1 MAKASMMDFNKI
13 VKSDIKN
20 FGYDVEQ
27 FMFKSDFPTFDYLN
41 GQVEYDRNGNPSY
54 SVGIDAGKT
63 IMIVGKAG
71 CGKSTFGL
79 QLAWSIMKKYEQST
93 MFIYDFEQSHTKN
106 RIKSLTG
113 MDDEEYERRIVLKK
127 VGIYTE
133 SILKIV
139 KQLAKFKKT
148 NEKDLLVPNCEG
160 DIDPATGKPRLILPP
175 TFIFID
181 SLASMR
187 TESYQ
192 EGEEMNGLTA
202 GGRNAINNKELINR
216 ILQPCMEANIIPIII
231 NHLNTNMSMGVTPP
245 EATTRFLKNTEAVSG
260 GAAVGY
266 LTNLFLKIEAK
277 EKLEPDD
284 KFHVKGFMANIN
296 IIKSR
301 NTEGGKSF
309 PFVFNQ
315 VEGFD
320 PELSMFQFL
329 KNNGVIQGS
338 GVGMYLPG
346 LEDHKFRMSNIKTKL
361 ATDPEFKSQFYLLTE
376 EALKQSVSVSSKAA
390 ATAEKMREADE
401 EENAEVEEIQTEGLE
416 DIQ

>member
-1 MAKASMMDFNKI
+1 MAKMSDFNKK
-13 VKSDIKN
+13 VKEDIKN
-20 FGYDVEQ
+20 FGYDVDQ
-27 FMFKSDFPTFDYLN
+27 FMFKTDFPSFDYLN
-41 GQVEYDRNGNPSY
+41 GQLEYDSNGQAKFG
-54 SVGIDAGKT
+54 VGIDAGKI

-71 CGKSTFGL
+71 CGKSTFGM
-79 QLAWSIMKKYEQST
+79 QLAWSIMKKYEEST
-93 MFIYDFEQSHTKN
+93 MFVYDFEQSHTKP
-106 RIKSLTG
+106 RIKALTG
-113 MDDEEYERRIVLKK
+113 MTDEEFENRIVLKK

-139 KQLAKFKKT
+139 KQLAEFKKT
-148 NEKDLLVPNCEG
+148 NEKDLLVENREG
-160 DIDPATGKPRLILPP
+160 IIDPTTGKLKKILPP

-187 TESYQ
+187 TKDYQ
-192 EGEEMNGLTA
+192 EGEEMNGLTS

-277 EKLEPDD
+277 EKLEAKD
-284 KFHVKGFMANIN
+284 KYGIKGFMANITV
-296 IIKSR
+296 IKSR
-301 NTEGGKSF
+301 NSEGGRSF

-320 PELSMFQFL
+320 SELSMFEFL
-329 KNNGVIQGS
+329 KANGLIKGA
-338 GVGMYLPG
+338 GVGMYLEG
-346 LEDHKFRMSNIKTKL
+346 METVKFRMGNLKEKL
-361 ATDPEFKSQFYLLTE
+361 ATNPEFKNYFYMIAE
-376 EALKQSVSVSSKAA
+376 EALKETVSVSNRILHQNQSS
-390 ATAEKMREADE
+390 E
-401 EENAEVEEIQTEGLE
+401 EDILESIDLMQNEVE
-416 DIQ
+416 

>member
-1 MAKASMMDFNKI
+1 MAKMSDFNKK
-13 VKSDIKN
+13 VKEDIKN

-41 GQVEYDRNGNPSY
+41 GQLEYDSNGQAKFGI
-54 SVGIDAGKT
+54 GIDAGKI

-71 CGKSTFGL
+71 CGKSTFGM
-79 QLAWSIMKKYEQST
+79 QLAWSVMKKYSEST
-93 MFIYDFEQSHTKN
+93 MFVYDFEQSHTKS
-106 RIKSLTG
+106 RIKALTG
-113 MDDEEYERRIVLKK
+113 MTDEEFEERIVLKK

-139 KQLAKFKKT
+139 KQLAEFKKQ
-148 NEKDLLVPNCEG
+148 NEKDLLVENQEG
-160 DIDPATGKPRLILPP
+160 IIDPATGKLQKILPP

-187 TESYQ
+187 TRDYQ
-192 EGEEMNGLTA
+192 DGEEMNGLTS

-277 EKLEPDD
+277 EKLEPKD
-284 KFHVKGFMANIN
+284 KYGIKGFMSNITV
-296 IIKSR
+296 IKSR
-301 NTEGGKSF
+301 NSEGGRSF

-320 PELSMFQFL
+320 SELSMFEFL
-329 KNNGVIQGS
+329 KANGLVKGA
-338 GVGMYLPG
+338 GVGMYLEG
-346 LEDHKFRMSNIKTKL
+346 METVKFRMGNLKEKL
-361 ATDPEFKSQFYLLTE
+361 ATNPEFKEYFYMVTE
-376 EALKQSVSVSSKAA
+376 EALKHTVSISNKISNQAANVSS
-390 ATAEKMREADE
+390 
-401 EENAEVEEIQTEGLE
+401 TEDDNILSE
-416 DIQ
+416 DIE